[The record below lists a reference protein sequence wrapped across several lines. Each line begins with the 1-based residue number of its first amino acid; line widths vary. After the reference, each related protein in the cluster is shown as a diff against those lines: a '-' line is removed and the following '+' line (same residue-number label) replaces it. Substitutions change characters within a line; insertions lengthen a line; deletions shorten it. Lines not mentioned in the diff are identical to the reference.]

1 MKYYSIIYIVF
12 RISSN
17 NMSEKQVQLKIT
29 TGRLYDEGDIGNQP
43 TFSLNQDLAVEDESD
58 EALSMLTPKN

>member
-1 MKYYSIIYIVF
+1 MKYYSSIYIVF